1 VWFFVGRDEARQRSS
16 DEVLEDFRQSG
27 ASTGPADGLPA
38 AGVYTATATGTE
50 SVGIPGLDESLGP
63 NAPVTVTHGGDGCFT
78 YRVDFNSHHYRTWT
92 YCPTETASFALT
104 GTESFSLRKFPGL
117 DFSSLNTYT
126 CESPL
131 PWVWSDPVV
140 GQRQDGRCTG
150 TSDTIDGVT
159 ADAVSLEVLEVGT
172 VEVAGSQ
179 VAAVKVRT
187 TDTFTDAQRGTEVDE
202 WWVDATTG
210 LPLHLAIDSKITS
223 DTPVGTADYTEHGTL
238 ELTTLQPAT

>member
-1 VWFFVGRDEARQRSS
+1 MNAAATRMPCWKALAKSPWLAATRAKNTEPTAAMPTAAPIRWPTCSS
-16 DEVLEDFRQSG
+16 P
-27 ASTGPADGLPA
+27 PAVPA
-38 AGVYTATATGTE
+38 
-50 SVGIPGLDESLGP
+50 
-63 NAPVTVTHGGDGCFT
+63 
-78 YRVDFNSHHYRTWT
+78 
-92 YCPTETASFALT
+92 
-104 GTESFSLRKFPGL
+104 
-117 DFSSLNTYT
+117 
-126 CESPL
+126 
-131 PWVWSDPVV
+131 
-140 GQRQDGRCTG
+140 RCTG